1 MRYVH
6 ILTLATLVAV
16 STTFGAEPGVAQMAQ
31 HGSSTR
37 VSTVSN
43 VSSAASTV
51 TVIPATSVAGTAYN
65 PKKPAAF
72 ARAYGVVTDSAGHPV
87 ADAQLELAN
96 GSPFGTVYLRTDIA
110 GRFVTDSLRV
120 GETYSVAVARLGY
133 RAVQLQP
140 FTARADSVVAFH
152 VVLPHRTVTV
162 VKAAEP
168 VIGPVVRLAHEQ

>member
-16 STTFGAEPGVAQMAQ
+16 STTFGAELGVAQMAQ
-31 HGSSTR
+31 HVSSTR
-37 VSTVSN
+37 VAVS
-43 VSSAASTV
+43 STV
-51 TVIPATSVAGTAYN
+51 TEIPATSVAGAADT
-65 PKKPAAF
+65 PDKPAAF

-96 GSPFGTVYLRTDIA
+96 GSPFGTVYLRTDAA

-133 RAVQLQP
+133 RAIQLKP